1 MPRKIYFLVSE
12 IIPFSETGEL
22 AHFARHVPI
31 RLKEHDHDIRL
42 TSPKYGFISERKYT
56 LREVIRLRE
65 IECEINGNVVIAS
78 AKSAFIPKTRVQVYF
93 MEHSDWF
100 QPLNPLLYKSR
111 NGRPLSDN
119 DERFA
124 FFSKTALCMLTHL
137 FWSPDVILCNS
148 WQSALVPIVYKQLF
162 ADQDFYKDIK
172 TVQLVHSLDDFA
184 QVSTGIYDKLGVRVG
199 DSGGDGESRNSL
211 AVACQSADLVIAIDR
226 PGSGISRE
234 LSTHPDFE
242 SSYEDIEVKLKTV
255 SMKDTS
261 EENCRVA
268 ADEIDAHIEELFA

>member
-1 MPRKIYFLVSE
+1 MSRKIYFLVSE
-12 IIPFSETGEL
+12 IIPFSETSDL
-22 AHFARHVPI
+22 AHFARYVPI
-31 RLKEHDHDIRL
+31 RLQEHKHDIRL

-65 IECEINGNVVIAS
+65 IECEMNGDIVMAS

-93 MEHSDWF
+93 MEHPDWF

-137 FWSPDVILCNS
+137 FWSPDVILCND
-148 WQSALVPIVYKQLF
+148 WQSASVPIVYKQLF
-162 ADQDFYKDIK
+162 ADKDFYKGIK
-172 TVQLVHSLDDFA
+172 TVQLLHSLDDYA
-184 QVSTGIYDKLGVRVG
+184 QVSAGIYDKLGVKVES
-199 DSGGDGESRNSL
+199 SGGDGESRNSL
-211 AVACQSADLVIAIDR
+211 VVACQSADLVITIDR
-226 PGSGISRE
+226 PGSEISKE

-242 SSYEDIEVKLKTV
+242 STYKDVEAKLRAV
-255 SMKDTS
+255 SMKDAS
-261 EENCRVA
+261 EENCRAA
-268 ADEIDAHIEELFA
+268 ADEINTYIEELFA